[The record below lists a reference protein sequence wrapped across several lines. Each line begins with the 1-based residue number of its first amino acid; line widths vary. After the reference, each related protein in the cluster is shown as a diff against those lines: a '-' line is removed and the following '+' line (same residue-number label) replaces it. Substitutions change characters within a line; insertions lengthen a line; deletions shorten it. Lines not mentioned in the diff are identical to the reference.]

1 MSDQTNAITHAPE
14 PQQSPMAMIQR
25 AFEVAIAS
33 GQGLEVVD
41 RILAEQRAML
51 QRQDEIDFQNA
62 LRRIQD
68 RLKPIP
74 KRGQNPE
81 THSRY
86 ATIESIDSE
95 IETLLEQERMVLSF
109 EPRPSD
115 KPEMILIVGVLGL
128 AGTAYKRE
136 YPLEMPA
143 DGRGAKG
150 GGVMSRTHATGS
162 AITYAKRYLK
172 NMIFNLRF
180 AEKDDDGNRAGGGKV
195 GQMNERDQLNLRDNI
210 SQAPTMK
217 DLERFYL
224 AAIKEA
230 ERIGDPAAI
239 RDFIRL
245 KEIRFGQLRNEAR
258 K

>member
-1 MSDQTNAITHAPE
+1 MSDHPSTAITQVE
-14 PQQSPMAMIQR
+14 QSPMQMVQR
-25 AFEVAIAS
+25 ALDAAIAS
-33 GQGLEVVD
+33 GKGLEVVGV
-41 RILAEQRAML
+41 ILSEQRAML

-68 RLKPIP
+68 KLKPIAR
-74 KRGQNPE
+74 RGHNPE

-86 ATIESIDSE
+86 ATIESIDDE
-95 IETLLEQERMVLSF
+95 LEGLLEQERMVLSF
-109 EPRPSD
+109 EPRPSE
-115 KPEMILIVGVLGL
+115 KPEMILIVGSLGL

-180 AEKDDDGNRAGGGKV
+180 REKDDDGNRAGGAAKV
-195 GQMNERDQLNLRDNI
+195 GQMAERDQLNLRDNI
-210 SQAPTMK
+210 SNAPTMK
-217 DLERFYL
+217 DLERIYL
-224 AAIKEA
+224 AAINEAEKINDVRAINDFARQKNLRYEQLRKEA
-230 ERIGDPAAI
+230 G
-239 RDFIRL
+239 
-245 KEIRFGQLRNEAR
+245 K
-258 K
+258 